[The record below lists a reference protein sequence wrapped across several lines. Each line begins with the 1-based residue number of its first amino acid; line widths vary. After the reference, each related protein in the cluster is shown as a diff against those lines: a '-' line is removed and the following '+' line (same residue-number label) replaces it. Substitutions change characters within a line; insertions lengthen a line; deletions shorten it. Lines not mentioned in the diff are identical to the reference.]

1 VRILLAKATACAH
14 TIQGLV
20 KYHGL
25 RNKKLRLPFH
35 DSISVCV
42 KELTTTATV
51 EFDRQ
56 HTDDAVE
63 INGSPAKGTEAQR
76 VMNVINPLRKLAKS
90 KDHVRLASKNSLA
103 EAKGVGFSAA
113 AFASIALAASAALDL
128 EMDLPHLSEIA
139 RLGSG
144 SASRSLV
151 GGFSIWYANRNG
163 RSFARQLDDGTRVK
177 LAMGIVPLAS
187 DVKTAMAHDES
198 VSSPF
203 FAARVKEVKSIVP
216 RMLRAIKKGDLNDV
230 CKLAEADSLSLHAV
244 TMTGKRGLVLVS
256 PETINVIR
264 RVRTMREDQGIPVWY
279 SMDTG
284 PSVFL
289 NTQPAYLQKVCD
301 DIASNTHLP
310 VIKSEV
316 GGSARTIDQHL
327 F

>member
-1 VRILLAKATACAH
+1 M
-14 TIQGLV
+14 

-51 EFDRQ
+51 EFERQ
-56 HTDDAVE
+56 HTDDVIE
-63 INGSPAKGTEAQR
+63 INGSPAKGTDAQR

-90 KDHVRLASKNSLA
+90 KDRVRLASKNNLA
-103 EAKGVGFSAA
+103 KAKGVGFSAA

-128 EMDLPHLSEIA
+128 EMDLSHLSEIA

-187 DVKTAMAHDES
+187 DVKTEMAHDES

-203 FAARVKEVKSIVP
+203 FAARVREMKSIVP
-216 RMLRAIKKGDLNDV
+216 RMLRAIKKGDLSDV
-230 CKLAEADSLSLHAV
+230 CKLAETDSLSLHAV

-256 PETINVIR
+256 PETINVIQ
-264 RVRTMREDQGIPVWY
+264 RVRAMREDQGIPVWY

-301 DIASNTHLP
+301 DIANNTHLP

>member
-1 VRILLAKATACAH
+1 VAKATACAH

-25 RNKKLRLPFH
+25 KNRKLRLPYH
-35 DSISVCV
+35 DSISVCA

-51 EFDRQ
+51 DFDRKYSE
-56 HTDDAVE
+56 DEIE
-63 INGSPAKGTEAQR
+63 INGSVAKGNEANR
-76 VMNVINPLRKLAKS
+76 VMAVIDPLRKLAKN
-90 KDHVRLASKNSLA
+90 KDHFRLASRNNLTKV
-103 EAKGVGFSAA
+103 KGVGYSAA
-113 AFASIALAASAALDL
+113 AFASIALAASTALNQKKDL
-128 EMDLPHLSEIA
+128 ADLSEIA

-151 GGFSIWYANRNG
+151 GGFAIWYANKNG

-177 LAMGIVPLAS
+177 LAMGVVPLAS
-187 DVKTAMAHDES
+187 DVKTELAHQES

-203 FAARVKEVKSIVP
+203 FRSRVREVKAEVSKL
-216 RMLRAIKKGDLNDV
+216 LRAIKNGDVNEV
-230 CKLAEADSLSLHAV
+230 CRIAENDSLSLHAV
-244 TMTGKRGLVLVS
+244 TMTGKGGLVLMS

-264 RVRTMREDQGIPVWY
+264 RVRAMREEQGIPVWY
-279 SMDTG
+279 SLDTG

-289 NTQPAYLQKVCD
+289 NTQPEYLQKVCD
-301 DIASNTHLP
+301 DIQNSIHLP

-316 GGSARTIDQHL
+316 GGSARTIDEHL